1 MGRGLVHSD
10 LYVTSVKRTSLSR
23 RNIKMFNREKI
34 YQIGL
39 RFEAS
44 IIGQKIQMNFKDEL
58 VETEKL

>member
-1 MGRGLVHSD
+1 
-10 LYVTSVKRTSLSR
+10 
-23 RNIKMFNREKI
+23 MFNREKI